1 MVDVNL
7 LLALGAGLLSF
18 LSPCC
23 LPLYPAFLSYKTG
36 LSFLELKEGEKGT
49 KSLVFFHTISFLVG
63 FSIIFIVLGLS
74 TTLISQVFVHYQDFI
89 RQMGAVFIIFFG
101 FVTIG
106 ILKPK
111 ALLQDMRIKIKRRPP
126 SYVGSVLLGIGYA
139 AGWTPCVGPI
149 LASVIALGLY
159 TGTGL
164 LLMIAYMLGFSL
176 PFLVLSFFVEKSKI
190 LRSYSQKLME
200 ISGLIMILM
209 GFLLFFDMITK
220 LTSFLIEHVYRGFTG
235 F

>member
-7 LLALGAGLLSF
+7 LLAFGAGLLSF

-23 LPLYPAFLSYKTG
+23 LPLYPAFLSYITG
-36 LSFLELKEGEKGT
+36 LSVRELKEGEKRT
-49 KSLVFFHTISFLVG
+49 QRLIFFHTISFLVG

-74 TTLISQVFVHYQDFI
+74 TTLISQLFIEYQDFI
-89 RQMGAVFIIFFG
+89 RQLGAVFIIFFG

-111 ALLQDMRIKIKRRPP
+111 ALLNEKKIKVKRRP
-126 SYVGSVLLGIGYA
+126 SGYGGSVLLGIGYA

-149 LASVIALGLY
+149 LASVIAFGLY

-176 PFLVLSFFVEKSKI
+176 PFLVMSFFVEKSKI
-190 LRSYSQKLME
+190 LRRYSQKLMK
-200 ISGLIMILM
+200 ISGLIMIVM
-209 GFLLFFDMITK
+209 GFLLFFDLITK
-220 LTSFLIEHVYRGFTG
+220 LTSFLIEHVYKGFTG

>member
-7 LLALGAGLLSF
+7 LLAFGAGLLSF

-23 LPLYPAFLSYKTG
+23 LPLYPAFLSYITG
-36 LSFLELKEGEKGT
+36 LSVRELKEGEKRT
-49 KSLVFFHTISFLVG
+49 QRLIFFHTISFLVG

-74 TTLISQVFVHYQDFI
+74 TTLISQLFIEYQDFI
-89 RQMGAVFIIFFG
+89 RQLGAVFIIFFG

-111 ALLQDMRIKIKRRPP
+111 ALLNEKKIKVKRRP
-126 SYVGSVLLGIGYA
+126 SGYGGSVLLGIGYA

-149 LASVIALGLY
+149 LASVIAFGLY

-176 PFLVLSFFVEKSKI
+176 PFLVMSFFVEKSKI
-190 LRSYSQKLME
+190 LRRYSQKLMK
-200 ISGLIMILM
+200 ISGLIMIVM
-209 GFLLFFDMITK
+209 GFLLFFDLITK
-220 LTSFLIEHVYRGFTG
+220 LTSFLIEHVYKVFTG

>member
-1 MVDVNL
+1 MVDVNVL
-7 LLALGAGLLSF
+7 FAFGAGLLSF

-23 LPLYPAFLSYKTG
+23 LPLYPAFLSYITG
-36 LSFLELKEGEKGT
+36 VSVRELKEGEKRT
-49 KSLVFFHTISFLVG
+49 QRLIFFHTISFLIG

-74 TTLISQVFVHYQDFI
+74 TTLISQLFVHYQDFI
-89 RQMGAVFIIFFG
+89 RQIGAIFIIFFG
-101 FVTIG
+101 FVSIG

-111 ALLQDMRIKIKRRPP
+111 VLLNDRRMKIKRRPP

-149 LASVIALGLY
+149 LASVIAFGLY

-164 LLMIAYMLGFSL
+164 LLMVAYMLGFSL
-176 PFLVLSFFVEKSKI
+176 PFLVMSFFVEKSKI
-190 LRSYSQKLME
+190 LRRYSQKLMK

-209 GFLLFFDMITK
+209 GFLLFFDLITK
-220 LTSFLIEHVYRGFTG
+220 LTSFLIEHVYKGFTG